1 MKGGKAPAECCI
13 FVSTKV
19 LMFNVSL
26 GFAAFTKAVRRL
38 KECFM
43 AIKVKAMERQL
54 KVGKDAGQ
62 YRFMMQ
68 AEIYNTLTAQKV
80 ISEASVR
87 SGIAE
92 GALSAAWDAIGQV
105 VKVWATEGH
114 SIAIP
119 GLGSMRFGVRATTVD
134 DVSKV
139 SSNLI
144 TTRRVIFT
152 PSVEIK
158 DELKSTSV
166 NITCYDRD
174 GKIIKRVTSSDPGE
188 IEDPEDPN
196 NSGSENQNQNQAPTG
211 GVVPGEGD

>member
-1 MKGGKAPAECCI
+1 
-13 FVSTKV
+13 
-19 LMFNVSL
+19 
-26 GFAAFTKAVRRL
+26 
-38 KECFM
+38 M

-68 AEIYNTLTAQKV
+68 AEIYNTLTTQKV
-80 ISEASVR
+80 IREAAVR
-87 SGIAE
+87 SGISE

-105 VKVWATEGH
+105 VRVWATEGH

-119 GLGSMRFGVRATTVD
+119 GLGNMRFGVRATSVE
-134 DVSKV
+134 DVNKV

-144 TTRRVIFT
+144 TARRVIFT

-158 DELKSTSV
+158 DELKSTSI
-166 NITCYDRD
+166 NITCFDRD

-196 NSGSENQNQNQAPTG
+196 NSNSEDQNQNNTQPSG
-211 GVVPGEGD
+211 DVPGEGD